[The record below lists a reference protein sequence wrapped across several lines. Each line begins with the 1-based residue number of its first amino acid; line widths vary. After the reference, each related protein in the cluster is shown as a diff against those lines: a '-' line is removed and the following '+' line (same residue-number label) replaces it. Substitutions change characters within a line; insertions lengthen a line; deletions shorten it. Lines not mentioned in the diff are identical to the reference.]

1 MVGIQEYNTVAR
13 DTQFEVVNIVGDW
26 RDGVVS
32 DVQQGIVISE
42 HGRGSTVQTSDKVL
56 TIHILSFQ
64 KLFIENEAKSI
75 FVYNGFYVVAAE
87 NEIGFRIRIFNVW
100 CRCCGRGIIGL
111 QMGERTY
118 QENAKGCDRAN
129 GNQKS
134 LSDTKPVP
142 EIPARRRFFL
152 PIDGF

>member
-42 HGRGSTVQTSDKVL
+42 YGCGSTVQTGDKVL

-75 FVYNGFYVVAAE
+75 FVYDGFYVVAA
-87 NEIGFRIRIFNVW
+87 
-100 CRCCGRGIIGL
+100 
-111 QMGERTY
+111 
-118 QENAKGCDRAN
+118 
-129 GNQKS
+129 
-134 LSDTKPVP
+134 
-142 EIPARRRFFL
+142 
-152 PIDGF
+152 